1 MVAMEWAIAMLA
13 VVILGVA
20 ALASTGKLGELPT
33 TVTDMPQP
41 HIPDGDLVGD
51 DLRGLRFAV
60 VARGYSMQQVD
71 ELLDRLA
78 GQLDAGAAPT
88 SGRDSWA
95 YSD

>member
-1 MVAMEWAIAMLA
+1 MEWAIAMLA

-20 ALASTGKLGELPT
+20 ALASTGRLGELPT

-41 HIPDGDLVGD
+41 HIPDGELVGD

-60 VARGYSMQQVD
+60 VTRGYSMQQVD

-78 GQLDAGAAPT
+78 GQLDAGAAANVN
-88 SGRDSWA
+88 RDTWM

>member
-1 MVAMEWAIAMLA
+1 MTAMEWAIAMLA

-20 ALASTGKLGELPT
+20 ALASTGKLGELPG

-41 HIPDGDLVGD
+41 HIPEGDLIGD

-60 VARGYSMQQVD
+60 VTRGYSMQQVD

-78 GQLDAGAAPT
+78 GQLDTGAAPSAAPQT
-88 SGRDSWA
+88 WA
-95 YSD
+95 HSD